1 MTLPGTPVGALA
13 VENPGSPFAA
23 TIKFARRYLA
33 IVLSFSFLINV
44 LMLTAPLYM
53 LQIYDRVLT
62 SRSGYT
68 LLFLTI
74 LALAALATLAL
85 LDISRSRLLVR
96 LSSHFDKQLSTHVFS
111 RSMLRGLGAQ
121 HLRDLD
127 QLRTFMTGPT
137 LLAFFDA
144 PWMPLY
150 LATVYFLHP
159 WLGHVGLVGAVLLF
173 SLAVLNEVLTRR
185 WLVESSSHE
194 SAANAFAEASARNA
208 DAVMAMGILPGL
220 QARWMQFHRDAL
232 GFQGGASDRAAII
245 AATAKFI
252 RFGLQVS
259 ILGVGAYLAINEVI
273 SSGAMIAAS
282 IIMGRGLAPVEAAIA
297 GWRSGVL
304 ARDAYRRLA
313 GLLDA
318 EPEPERMPLPAPS
331 GQVIFDNVYGGPPGA
346 NSMTVSGASFSL
358 PAGTSLGVTG
368 PSAAG
373 KSSIA
378 KLMVGIWSPASGYVR
393 LDNAELAHWDP
404 VALGPYIG
412 YLPQDI
418 ELFTGSVA
426 ENIARFGQVDPQL
439 VVAAAQMAGA
449 DGMIRELPDG
459 YDTVIGGSGIRLSG
473 GQQQRIGLA
482 RAFYGEPPLV
492 VLDEPTS
499 NLDAGGESAVRS
511 AIAELKAK
519 GSTLVVIAHKP
530 TVIGG
535 VEQLMVVQR
544 GQITHFGPASEVFP
558 QITRRVV
565 RGEGDDPGE
574 RSQVKP

>member
-1 MTLPGTPVGALA
+1 MDK
-13 VENPGSPFAA
+13 PGSPFAA

-33 IVLSFSFLINV
+33 IVFGFSFLINL

-85 LDISRSRLLVR
+85 LDICRSRLLVR

-150 LATVYFLHP
+150 LLTVYFLHP
-159 WLGHVGLVGAVLLF
+159 WLGHVGLVGAVILF
-173 SLAVLNEVLTRR
+173 SLAILNEVLTRR

-194 SAANAFAEASARNA
+194 SAANEFAEASARNA

-220 QARWMQFHRDAL
+220 QARWNQFHRDAL
-232 GFQGGASDRAAII
+232 GFQGGASDRASII

-259 ILGVGAYLAINEVI
+259 ILGVGAYLAINEVV
-273 SSGAMIAAS
+273 SSGTMIAAS

-304 ARDAYRRLA
+304 ARDAYRRLEQ
-313 GLLDA
+313 LLDA
-318 EPEPERMPLPAPS
+318 EPEPERMPLPAPR
-331 GQVIFDNVYGGPPGA
+331 GEVVFDNVYGGPPGA
-346 NSMTVSGASFSL
+346 KTVTISGASFSL

-378 KLMVGIWSPASGYVR
+378 KLMVGIWMPVSGYVR
-393 LDNAELAHWDP
+393 LDNAELGHWDP
-404 VALGPYIG
+404 VALGSYIG

-426 ENIARFGQVDPQL
+426 ENIARFGQIDPEL

-459 YDTVIGGSGIRLSG
+459 YDTVIGGSGMRLSG
-473 GQQQRIGLA
+473 GQLQRIGLA

-499 NLDAGGESAVRS
+499 NLDAGGEAAVRS

-544 GQITHFGPASEVFP
+544 GQVTHFGPASEVFP

-565 RGEGDDPGE
+565 RREGDDPGD
-574 RSQVKP
+574 RSRVKS